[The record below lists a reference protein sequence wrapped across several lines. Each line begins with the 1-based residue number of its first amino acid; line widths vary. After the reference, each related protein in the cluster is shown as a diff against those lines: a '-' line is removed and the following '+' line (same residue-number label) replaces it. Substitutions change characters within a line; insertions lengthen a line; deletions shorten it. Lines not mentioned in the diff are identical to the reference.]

1 MQTGTARARDSC
13 RTRALVLTLEYK
25 LRGKPAQFAALDE
38 AIRTV
43 QFIRNTC
50 LRLWMQQP
58 GSSAND
64 LQMHCAV
71 LAQQYPFA
79 AKLTPQARQQAADRA
94 WAAIARFKSKDAGEE
109 GLSPISASLPLG
121 RVQGD
126 RLEAGL

>member
-1 MQTGTARARDSC
+1 
-13 RTRALVLTLEYK
+13 
-25 LRGKPAQFAALDE
+25 
-38 AIRTV
+38 
-43 QFIRNTC
+43 
-50 LRLWMQQP
+50 MQQP

-79 AKLTPQARQQAADRA
+79 AKLNSQARQQAADRA
-94 WAAIARFKSKDAGEE
+94 WAAIARFYANCKAKMPGEE